1 MAMKGRAALAAAGI
15 GIALAALLAYSL
27 LEWRSGDDAPPG
39 QVPQTATA
47 VDLGITYL
55 PVTQNVSE
63 YYGLEVDSGAYV
75 TEVTPG
81 SPSDRA
87 GIEVGDVI
95 LNFNGAP
102 LGEGVPLLGMMMAC
116 QDGHMIVME
125 VWDGKCTKVVEVIH
139 GET

>member
-1 MAMKGRAALAAAGI
+1 MATKGRAALAAAGV
-15 GIALAALLAYSL
+15 GIALAVLLAYSL
-27 LEWRSGDDAPPG
+27 LEWRSGDDATPG

-95 LNFNGAP
+95 INFNGAP
-102 LGEGVPLLGMMMAC
+102 LGEGVPLLGMMRAC
-116 QDGHMIVME
+116 RAGHMIVME
-125 VWDGKCTKVVEVIH
+125 VWSEEGCSTIEFVHAE
-139 GET
+139 E